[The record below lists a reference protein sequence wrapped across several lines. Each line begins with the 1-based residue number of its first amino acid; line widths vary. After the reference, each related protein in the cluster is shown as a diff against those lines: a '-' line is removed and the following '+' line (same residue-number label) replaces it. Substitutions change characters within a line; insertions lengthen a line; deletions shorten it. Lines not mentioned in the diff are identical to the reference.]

1 MFKVFSGS
9 WRGIGANANPEVLFM
24 QIGFQFRQHLHHFK
38 GASLGVFMCIVLHAN
53 PQGESFPSY
62 EQIRAETGI
71 NTDTIGRALE
81 HLNNLE
87 IDGQRVLLRYRIR
100 DKKNRFVGGN
110 RYIVFPSPDQLEQFE
125 PSSAKAGEAS
135 TEGAPVEEPEQG
147 AEDTLEQ
154 ENISA
159 EQDKKSHIRI
169 FPNLENSEQGKSA
182 LKENHSLKKIKNMGA
197 DAPARSSFNLEDRI
211 SAFPEDCQS
220 GAKLIVSLFNL
231 HPPEKPNPGQKGGEY
246 ALWIKDIRKLNKLA
260 IEYNSTLDVALKA
273 TWKRWNQSP
282 FTVAHPGAL
291 LKTMT
296 SVLASTVQSQ
306 EPSMPLKS
314 ALENVIKDFEPRS

>member
-9 WRGIGANANPEVLFM
+9 WRGIGANASPEVLFM
-24 QIGFQFRQHLHHFK
+24 QVGFEFRQHLHHFK

-62 EQIRAETGI
+62 EQIRTETGI

-110 RYIVFPSPDQLEQFE
+110 RYIIFPSPDQLEQFE

-135 TEGAPVEEPEQG
+135 AEGAPVEEPKQG
-147 AEDTLEQ
+147 AEDMP
-154 ENISA
+154 

-169 FPNLENSEQGKSA
+169 FPNLENSEQGKSV
-182 LKENHSLKKIKNMGA
+182 LKENHSLNKIKNMGA
-197 DAPARSSFNLEDRI
+197 DAPARPSPNLEDRI

-220 GAKLIVSLFNL
+220 GAKLIISLFNL

-246 ALWIKDIRKLNKLA
+246 AKWINGIRELSKIA
-260 IEYNSTLDVALKA
+260 VEYNTSLDVALNL

-282 FTVAHPGAL
+282 FTVTHPGAL
-291 LKTMT
+291 AKTMT
-296 SVLASTVQSQ
+296 STLASTVQFQ
-306 EPSMPLKS
+306 EPAAPIQSV
-314 ALENVIKDFEPRS
+314 LEDVIKNFNPRS